1 MKVNTFIVGAPK
13 AGTTSLYFY
22 LQQHPDVC
30 MSEIK
35 EPNYFT
41 AQDVVKLYYNVSP
54 VSSEDWYHSIFAEPT
69 RRVVGEGSV
78 SYLFYPEVAQ
88 KIYEYNPEARILIIL
103 RNPVQRAF
111 SHYLMDC
118 RLGLCDISFEKIVE
132 NPLKYPHF
140 YQQFISLGKYHQQ
153 IKRYIDVFG
162 QNQVKV
168 MFYDDLKAD
177 SSQFVDQVFSFLS
190 LTSVDIN
197 MVVKNKFKQPSN
209 TIIVKL
215 YQFKWLRTF
224 LNIFFPKKLLFM
236 IKSVLFK
243 ESKKPT
249 LDPAIKRKLSDIYK
263 KDIAE
268 LSKLLSKDLSAW
280 QRVK

>member
-41 AQDVVKLYYNVSP
+41 AQQVVNLYYDVSP
-54 VSSEDWYHSIFAEPT
+54 VNSEDWYHSIFVEPT
-69 RRVVGEGSV
+69 KRIVGEGSV

-88 KIYEYNPEARILIIL
+88 KIYEYNSEARILIIL

-118 RLGLCDISFEKIVE
+118 RLGLCDISLEEILK
-132 NPLKYPHF
+132 NPSKYPHF
-140 YQQFISLGKYHQQ
+140 YQQFIVLGMYHQQ

-168 MFYDDLKAD
+168 MFYDDLKTDANL
-177 SSQFVDQVFSFLS
+177 FIDQIFSFLN
-190 LTSVDIN
+190 LTSVKIKLD
-197 MVVKNKFKQPSN
+197 VKNKFKKPSS
-209 TIIVKL
+209 TIIAKL
-215 YQFKWLRTF
+215 YQFKWLRSY
-224 LNIFFPKKLLFM
+224 LNIIFPKVLLLK

-243 ESKKPT
+243 DSKKPK
-249 LDPAIKRKLSDIYK
+249 LDPSIKRKLSNIYK
-263 KDIAE
+263 NDIAE

-280 QRVK
+280 E

>member
-13 AGTTSLYFY
+13 AGTTSLHFY

-41 AQDVVKLYYNVSP
+41 AQEVVKLYYDVSP
-54 VSSEDWYHSIFAEPT
+54 VNSEDWYHSIFTEPT
-69 RRVVGEGSV
+69 RKVVGEGSV

-103 RNPVQRAF
+103 RSPVQRAF

-118 RLGLCDISFEKIVE
+118 RLGLCDISLEE
-132 NPLKYPHF
+132 LLDNPSKYPHF
-140 YQQFISLGKYHQQ
+140 YQQFIELGMYHQQ
-153 IKRYIDVFG
+153 TKRYIDVFG

-168 MFYDDLKAD
+168 MFYDDFKTDTNL
-177 SSQFVDQVFSFLS
+177 FVDQVFSFLD
-190 LTSVDIN
+190 LRPVDFN
-197 MVVKNKFKQPSN
+197 MVVKNKFKQPSS
-209 TIIVKL
+209 TIVAKL
-215 YQFKWLRTF
+215 YQFKWLRSY
-224 LNIFFPKKLLFM
+224 LNIVFPKVLLLK

-243 ESKKPT
+243 DSKKPK
-249 LDPAIKRKLSDIYK
+249 LDHSIKRKLSNIYK
-263 KDIAE
+263 NDIAE

-280 QRVK
+280 E

>member
-13 AGTTSLYFY
+13 AGTTSLHFY

-41 AQDVVKLYYNVSP
+41 AHDVVNLYYDVSP
-54 VSSEDWYHSIFAEPT
+54 VNSEDWYHSIFAEPT

-88 KIYEYNPEARILIIL
+88 KIYEYNPEARIIIIL

-111 SHYLMDC
+111 SHYLMDY
-118 RLGLCDISFEKIVE
+118 RLGLCDISFEEILD
-132 NPLKYPHF
+132 NPAKYPHF
-140 YQQFISLGKYHQQ
+140 YQQFIGLGKYHQQ
-153 IKRYIDVFG
+153 IKRYLDVFEH
-162 QNQVKV
+162 NQVKV
-168 MFYDDLKAD
+168 MFYNDLKTD
-177 SSQFVDQVFSFLS
+177 TNLFVDQVFSFLA
-190 LTSVDIN
+190 LTSIDVN
-197 MVVKNKFKQPSN
+197 MVVKNKFKQPSSV
-209 TIIVKL
+209 IVAML
-215 YQFKWLRTF
+215 YQFKWLRSY
-224 LNIFFPKKLLFM
+224 LNTIFPKGLLLK

-243 ESKKPT
+243 DSKKPK
-249 LDPAIKRKLSDIYK
+249 LDPSIKRKLSEIYK
-263 KDIAE
+263 KDVAE

-280 QRVK
+280 E